1 VPIASPKRLA
11 LITDSGWR
19 LRKPS
24 KLRGIGCHCELM
36 SEPLVRPA
44 VLDDAEAIAVVHHTS
59 WMQTYSDPLP
69 AEHWENDT
77 VERRAQRWHE
87 RLSED
92 PRGYLAV
99 AVADE
104 QVVGFAK
111 AGPTRR
117 KNRVPSPVRSD
128 ELWAL
133 YVLSERHGSGT
144 GALLLDTV
152 LQPAAPAE
160 LWVADANPRARRFYE
175 KHGFTPDGAR
185 FTDDLNFVL
194 IRMVR

>member
-1 VPIASPKRLA
+1 
-11 LITDSGWR
+11 
-19 LRKPS
+19 
-24 KLRGIGCHCELM
+24 M
-36 SEPLVRPA
+36 SEPQVRPA
-44 VLDDAEAIAVVHHTS
+44 VLDDAEAIATVHHIS
-59 WMQTYSDPLP
+59 WVQTYSDLLP
-69 AEHWENDT
+69 AEHWESDT

-87 RLSED
+87 RLSD
-92 PRGYLAV
+92 GPGNLAV
-99 AVADE
+99 AVVVD

-117 KNRVPSPVRSD
+117 KKNVPPPVRSE

-133 YVLSERHGSGT
+133 YVLGERHGTGI
-144 GALLLDTV
+144 GALLLETV
-152 LQPAAPAE
+152 LPPTVPAE

-185 FTDDLNFVL
+185 FTDDLNFAL

>member
-1 VPIASPKRLA
+1 
-11 LITDSGWR
+11 
-19 LRKPS
+19 
-24 KLRGIGCHCELM
+24 M

-59 WMQTYSDPLP
+59 WVQTYSDWLP
-69 AEHWENDT
+69 AEHWESDT
-77 VERRAQRWHE
+77 VERRTQRWHE
-87 RLSED
+87 RLSD
-92 PRGYLAV
+92 GPGNLAV
-99 AVADE
+99 AVVDE

-117 KNRVPSPVRSD
+117 RNSVPSPVRSE

-133 YVLSERHGSGT
+133 YVLGERHGT
-144 GALLLDTV
+144 GIGELLLECV
-152 LQPAAPAE
+152 LRPAQPTE

-175 KHGFTPDGAR
+175 KHGFTLDGAQ

-194 IRMVR
+194 VRMVR